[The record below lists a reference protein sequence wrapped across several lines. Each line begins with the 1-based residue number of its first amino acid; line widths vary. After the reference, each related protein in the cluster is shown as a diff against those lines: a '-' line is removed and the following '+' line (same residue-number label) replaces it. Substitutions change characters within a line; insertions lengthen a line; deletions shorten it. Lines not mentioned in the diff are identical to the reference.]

1 MFNNLIIIMRIN
13 EVIEK
18 LSDALSEYGNIPVT
32 MLISEIA
39 SEMNIE
45 DIQADEES
53 VTLCNF

>member
-1 MFNNLIIIMRIN
+1 MRIS

-18 LSDALSEYGNIPVT
+18 LNNALNEYGNIPVI

-39 SEMNIE
+39 TEMDIE

-53 VTLCNF
+53 VALCNF

>member
-1 MFNNLIIIMRIN
+1 MRVS

-18 LSDALSEYGNIPVT
+18 LNDALNEYGNIPVT
-32 MLISEIA
+32 MLISEIP

-53 VTLCNF
+53 VTLFNF

>member
-1 MFNNLIIIMRIN
+1 MRIS

-18 LSDALSEYGNIPVT
+18 LNNALNKYGNIPVI

-53 VTLCNF
+53 VALCNF

>member
-1 MFNNLIIIMRIN
+1 MRVS

-18 LSDALSEYGNIPVT
+18 LNDALNEYGNIPVT

-45 DIQADEES
+45 NIQADEES